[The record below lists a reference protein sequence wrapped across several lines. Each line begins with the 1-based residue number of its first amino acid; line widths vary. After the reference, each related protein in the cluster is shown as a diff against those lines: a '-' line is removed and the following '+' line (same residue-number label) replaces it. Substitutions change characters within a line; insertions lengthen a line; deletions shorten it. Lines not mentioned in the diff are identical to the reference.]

1 MSGATQPTIP
11 VAQRL
16 VHVNRRARRIA
27 LIAVGVFCA
36 IVIALSLALGGAFSS
51 SDEGT
56 AGTAENPTTVAPS
69 PGVRYDGGPEEG
81 TRGASA
87 SAPASRYD
95 GGPEEGTRGPNQ

>member
-11 VAQRL
+11 VTQRL
-16 VHVNRRARRIA
+16 AHVNRRARVIA
-27 LIAVGVFCA
+27 LIAVTAFCVA
-36 IVIALSLALGGAFSS
+36 VIALSLALGSS
-51 SDEGT
+51 SDDGT
-56 AGTAENPTTVAPS
+56 AQERPFVNQI
-69 PGVRYDGGPEEG
+69 PGERYDGGPEEG